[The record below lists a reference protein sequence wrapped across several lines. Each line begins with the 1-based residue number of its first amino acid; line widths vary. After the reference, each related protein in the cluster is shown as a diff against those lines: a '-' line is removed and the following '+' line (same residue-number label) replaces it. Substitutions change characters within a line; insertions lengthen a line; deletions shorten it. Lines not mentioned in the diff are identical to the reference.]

1 MPDRMP
7 DSVSPASPAYLVL
20 QARFLAGTYGGAEW
34 PPAPFRLLQAMVAG
48 LRGVEHPGLRWYET
62 QPAPI
67 ILAEPEPAPVRL
79 RRSVLNNADPG
90 KPKAQTTLRAVHQR
104 RVEHPVHYFYPLP
117 AGMSARDIDAALQA
131 AHAVHTLG
139 LGEDMCVVQGLVTHA
154 APQAGGGLLCWK
166 PVDVPGIVQQPG
178 EVRLNV
184 PLPGSLQA
192 LEARFQAFQTRL
204 DQSRHGFGRPVVPP
218 ALHGTMAYHTTAQA
232 PRWAVVP
239 LRLVQPGQASKPA
252 RFHAEHAVV
261 VAGMLRHATMRLAK
275 VCQSSTPALDGSA
288 LADFAAGYGPADD
301 ADARLSWVPLPSVG
315 HQQVDGMVRRA
326 LLMARV
332 MDTPQL
338 SALLSPLP
346 ADGLPLVDEH
356 TGVCLALA
364 QPIHGAAA
372 DADGDDAVLQHY
384 LQTATTWCTVTPMVM
399 PGDHAGSLRLLTRL
413 LHKALREAGIDPGL
427 LAKAEFSKQGFLRQA
442 VRIRD
447 LKLKAWKAKHL
458 ELQHVQLHFSQ
469 PLRGPIVLGRGR
481 HYGLGLF
488 CAKP

>member
-7 DSVSPASPAYLVL
+7 DSVPPAGRTYLVL

-48 LRGVEHPGLRWYET
+48 LRSVDHPGLRWFEA

-67 ILAEPEPAPVRL
+67 MLAEPEQTPVRF
-79 RRSVLNNADPG
+79 RRSVPNNADPS
-90 KPKAQTTLRAVHQR
+90 KAKAQTTLRTVHQR
-104 RVEHPVHYFYPLP
+104 RVQHPVHYFYPLP
-117 AGMSARDIDAALQA
+117 AEMAAPEVDAALQA

-139 LGEDMCVVQGLVTHA
+139 LGEDMCVVEGRVVHA
-154 APQAGGGLLCWK
+154 APQAGDGLLCWK
-166 PVDVPGIVQQPG
+166 PVDTSSIVQQPG
-178 EVRLNV
+178 EVRLSV

-204 DQSRHGFGRPVVPP
+204 DQSRYGFGRPVVPP
-218 ALHGTMAYHTTAQA
+218 ALHGTMAYCTTAQA

-239 LRLVQPGQASKPA
+239 LRLVQPGQASEPA
-252 RFHAEHAVV
+252 RFHAEHVVV
-261 VAGMLRHATMRLAK
+261 VAGMLRHATMRLAEARA
-275 VCQSSTPALDGSA
+275 SSTPEPDGQA
-288 LADFAAGYGPADD
+288 LADFAAGYGPTSD

-315 HQQVDGMVRRA
+315 HPNVDGMVRRA

-332 MDTPQL
+332 ANTSQL
-338 SALLSPLP
+338 SALLTPLQ

-356 TGVCLALA
+356 TGICVALA
-364 QPIHGAAA
+364 QPMVTTAAGATE
-372 DADGDDAVLQHY
+372 DDAVLRHY
-384 LQTATTWCTVTPMVM
+384 LQAATTWCTVTPMVM

-413 LHKALREAGIDPGL
+413 LHKALRESGMDPGL
-427 LAKAEFSKQGFLRQA
+427 LTKAEFSKQGFLRQA

-447 LKLKAWKAKHL
+447 LRLKAWKAKHL
-458 ELQHVQLHFSQ
+458 ELQHVQLHFAQ